1 MAKEDGSR
9 FQDRRDAGR
18 RLARAL
24 MGYKGAKDTV
34 VLALPRGGVVIGYEV
49 SLLLRLPLDVL
60 VVRKL
65 GTPLNPELAMG
76 ALAETGYRH
85 LNADVINTYGIT
97 VEQLDEEVGRQQQEI
112 HRRIETYRRGRPLPP
127 LTGQTVI
134 VVDDGIATGATFY
147 ASLAALRAA
156 KVARVVAAVPVAP
169 PEASRELKRQVDE
182 VVILQTPV
190 WFFGISQFY
199 ESFLQVED
207 EEVIACL
214 ETVREALSGGKTS
227 AGSGHENAS
236 VPTA

>member
-1 MAKEDGSR
+1 MAMGESFR
-9 FQDRRDAGR
+9 FQHRHDAGR

-24 MGYKGAKDTV
+24 KGYKGAKNTI

-49 SLLLRLPLDVL
+49 SLLLQLPLDVL

-65 GTPLNPELAMG
+65 GTPSNPELAMG

-85 LNADVINTYGIT
+85 LNKDVINTYGVT

-112 HRRIETYRRGRPLPP
+112 HRRIEKYRGGRPLPP

-169 PEASRELKRQVDE
+169 TEASREVHRQVDE
-182 VVILQTPV
+182 AVILQTPA

-199 ESFLQVED
+199 DSFPQIED

-214 ETVREALSGGKTS
+214 ETVREAFSSGKN
-227 AGSGHENAS
+227 SG
-236 VPTA
+236 